1 MTKKRA
7 QARKVLAEALG
18 IGTDELANNASPES
32 QAGWDS
38 LAHMRLVLAVETSRG
53 RELKG
58 SEILAL
64 TSLEGIQHA
73 LRAAPS

>member
-7 QARKVLAEALG
+7 KARKVLAEALG
-18 IGTDELANNASPES
+18 IGTDEVSENASPES

-58 SEILAL
+58 REILAL
-64 TSLEGIQHA
+64 TSLEGIQDA
-73 LRAAPS
+73 LQTARS